1 MLAQTHACLA
11 ALSVDVSAQHCILAS
26 MLPLCDMFP
35 ELRDALTVSY
45 ATHLTRLAD
54 GHGAEPR
61 VESNIF
67 PPDLGPDI
75 VQTRHCLAKR
85 CLDAC

>member
-1 MLAQTHACLA
+1 
-11 ALSVDVSAQHCILAS
+11 
-26 MLPLCDMFP
+26 MFP
-35 ELRDALTVSY
+35 ELRNALTVSY

-75 VQTRHCLAKR
+75 VQTRHGVCRMEVTILTSPPVLLHMYMRGNKNDGAT
-85 CLDAC
+85 DSS